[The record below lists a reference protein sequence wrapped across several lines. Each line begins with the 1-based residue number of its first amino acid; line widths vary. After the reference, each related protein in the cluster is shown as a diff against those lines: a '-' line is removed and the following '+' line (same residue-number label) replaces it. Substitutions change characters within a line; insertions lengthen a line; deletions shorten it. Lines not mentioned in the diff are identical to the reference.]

1 MLSEFCRLL
10 ALSLLKLAM
19 FHFIS
24 GYTAKVAGTEVGIK
38 EPTATF
44 SPCFG
49 GPFLVWHPNKYTELL
64 AEKIKKHKTRV
75 SVGEYRW
82 SGGGYGVGNRIKLA
96 YTRAI
101 IGAIYKGMLSTV
113 RTFPD
118 PFFGFN
124 VVPECLG
131 VPGEILPPREAWADK
146 AAYDS
151 NAKKLFELFRNN
163 FKKYESGIRATV
175 VVDAAG

>member
-1 MLSEFCRLL
+1 ME
-10 ALSLLKLAM
+10 
-19 FHFIS
+19 
-24 GYTAKVAGTEVGIK
+24 
-38 EPTATF
+38 
-44 SPCFG
+44 
-49 GPFLVWHPNKYTELL
+49 
-64 AEKIKKHKTRV
+64 
-75 SVGEYRW
+75 SV
-82 SGGGYGVGNRIKLA
+82 ILKLA

-151 NAKKLFELFRNN
+151 KAKKLFELFQSN
-163 FKKYESGIRATV
+163 FQKYGRGIRPTMVA
-175 VVDAAG
+175 DAAA

>member
-1 MLSEFCRLL
+1 M
-10 ALSLLKLAM
+10 
-19 FHFIS
+19 
-24 GYTAKVAGTEVGIK
+24 
-38 EPTATF
+38 
-44 SPCFG
+44 
-49 GPFLVWHPNKYTELL
+49 
-64 AEKIKKHKTRV
+64 

-175 VVDAAG
+175 VVDAAA